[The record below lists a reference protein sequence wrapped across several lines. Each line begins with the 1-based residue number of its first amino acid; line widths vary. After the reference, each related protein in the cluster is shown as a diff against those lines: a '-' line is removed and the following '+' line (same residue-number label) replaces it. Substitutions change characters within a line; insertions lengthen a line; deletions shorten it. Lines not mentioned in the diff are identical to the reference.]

1 MKQEKTTKQWV
12 NHKGEVVPEKYIS
25 GYDKKKEKA
34 LAKLLKEAEA
44 VSEKL
49 ADLKKRMFEEN
60 DSLEELDYKE
70 HNMVKPDTKGNRTMY
85 SFDKRIKFSMKVQ
98 DVIEFD
104 DRITMA
110 QQKINEFLE
119 SKNDG
124 ADEDLMLLVNNAF
137 KTTKGRLDKS
147 RIFSL
152 FGLAIKN
159 ETWKEAMELIKQS
172 INTNHTRRYSTIAV
186 RDESGNYKEIPLN
199 ISSI

>member
-1 MKQEKTTKQWV
+1 MKQDKKAKEWI
-12 NHKGEVVPEKYIS
+12 NHKGEVVPDKYIS
-25 GYDKKKEKA
+25 GYDKKKEKV
-34 LAKLLKEAEA
+34 LARLLKEAEQT
-44 VSEKL
+44 SEKL
-49 ADLKKRMFEEN
+49 TELKKKMFEES
-60 DSLEELDYKE
+60 DALEELDYKE
-70 HNMVKPDTKGNRTMY
+70 HNMVKPETKGNRTMY
-85 SFDKRIKFSMKVQ
+85 NFDKSIRFMMKVQ
-98 DVIEFD
+98 DIVEFD

-119 SKNDG
+119 SKNEG

-159 ETWKEAMELIKQS
+159 DTWKEAMELIKQS
-172 INTNHTRRYSTIAV
+172 INTNHTRRYATIAV
-186 RDESGNYKEIPLN
+186 RDESGNYKELPLN